1 MFSYGFWLVAGWGRE
16 DIVGGLV
23 FVVLMFIGAGVGLLF
38 ERPAAGRTIGMGL
51 GFLAMAYLRAIASA
65 LGMGAV

>member
-1 MFSYGFWLVAGWGRE
+1 MLEVSSGVLGNAYMFSYGFWLVAGWGRE

-38 ERPAAGRTIGMGL
+38 ERPAAGGL
-51 GFLAMAYLRAIASA
+51 LGWGLASWLW
-65 LGMGAV
+65 LT